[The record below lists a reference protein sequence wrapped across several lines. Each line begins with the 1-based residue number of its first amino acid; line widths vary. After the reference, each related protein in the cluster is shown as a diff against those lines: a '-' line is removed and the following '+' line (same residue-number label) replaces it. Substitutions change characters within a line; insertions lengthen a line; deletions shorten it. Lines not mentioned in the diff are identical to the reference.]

1 MKKPVSCFS
10 LLAELAGVAFSNGLR
25 SPSIPFA
32 GPKTP
37 MVTQFNGSP
46 ESDYF
51 HAPPPPRV
59 RHSRWK
65 EDWEELELLV
75 RATTCVFLK
84 YSAPDCYLGS
94 RRVRICCEGEKQD

>member
-1 MKKPVSCFS
+1 M
-10 LLAELAGVAFSNGLR
+10 LLLLIQPLDGFVDSIVKLFRACRYVVIGLHN
-25 SPSIPFA
+25 IL
-32 GPKTP
+32 
-37 MVTQFNGSP
+37 VTQFNGSP

-75 RATTCVFLK
+75 SLLCVSFQICDLLLFRA
-84 YSAPDCYLGS
+84 AEDLGQS
-94 RRVRICCEGEKQD
+94 